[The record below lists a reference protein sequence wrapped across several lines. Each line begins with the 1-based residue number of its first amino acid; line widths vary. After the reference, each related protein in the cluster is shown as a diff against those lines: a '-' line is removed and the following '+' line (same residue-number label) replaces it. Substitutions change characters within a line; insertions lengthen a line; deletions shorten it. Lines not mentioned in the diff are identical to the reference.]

1 MDQLTDVVSGNPM
14 VVRMIVQYSRRH
26 SLRPVLGPLV
36 ERVLTD
42 RTLLINTNPVE
53 IYRHWVNQQEA
64 QTGQPWCVSIAGA
77 EQTQP
82 WSKTWSV

>member
-1 MDQLTDVVSGNPM
+1 MDQLSDVVSGNPM

-26 SLRPVLGPLV
+26 PLRPVLGPLV

-64 QTGQPWCVSIAGA
+64 STGQPW
-77 EQTQP
+77 
-82 WSKTWSV
+82 